1 MFKFISS
8 VFPGLNSIFSRKS
21 VMHSLIIRSLG
32 LVLIFLS
39 QVLLA
44 RLMGVKGYGEYTVI
58 ITALNFIVV
67 FSLFGMD
74 TSVLR
79 FLPSYLQK
87 KDYQSAHGFVRFSYR
102 MISFLAVIGSVGI
115 FIYLLSH
122 SKKYHI
128 GFSEAIFWTVLIL
141 PFLVFVNQ
149 ASSVL
154 RALQK
159 IKASL
164 LPAYFLFPVG
174 MGIGW
179 LYYYNAHEKL
189 PVDAAMMINLI
200 VTILVFIIIY
210 KKVTRNVRI
219 LIPAAEPKPERK
231 LWLMVSMTVLLT
243 SFLNILLKQS
253 DILFVSYFLGN
264 AAAGKYAAAA
274 KMAMIVTLGLS
285 VIDYVYIP
293 KIAAMWES
301 KKLIG
306 LQQMIREASKQ
317 ILIITIPIVLVLILA
332 GKWLLGLFGQSFSA
346 SYIPLVILVCG
357 QLINALTGMVG
368 GLLMMTGHQ
377 RKFLFFYFISFCL
390 QAILNF
396 VLIPKYGIVGASIAS
411 ASAIVFL
418 NGVAYLYVKRKLK
431 ISAAA
436 F

>member
-8 VFPGLNSIFSRKS
+8 VFPGLSTAFARKS
-21 VMHSLIIRSLG
+21 VIHSLVIRAFG
-32 LVLIFLS
+32 LVLIFCS

-87 KDYQSAHGFVRFSYR
+87 KEFQFAHGFIRFSYR
-102 MISFLAVIGSVGI
+102 MISALAVIGSIGI
-115 FIYLLSH
+115 FIFLLTH

-128 GFSEAIFWTVLIL
+128 GFSEAIFWSVLIL

-154 RALQK
+154 RALQR

-179 LYYYNAHEKL
+179 FYYDNAHGKL

-200 VTILVFIIIY
+200 VTIIVFAIIY
-210 KKVTRNVRI
+210 RKVTKSARKQ
-219 LIPAAEPKPERK
+219 IPIAEPKPERK
-231 LWLMVSMTVLLT
+231 LWLMVSATVLLT
-243 SFLNILLKQS
+243 SFLNMLLKQS
-253 DILFVSYFLGN
+253 DILFVSYLLGN
-264 AAAGKYAAAA
+264 TMAGKYAAAA
-274 KMAMIVTLGLS
+274 KMAMIVALGLS

-293 KIAAMWES
+293 KIAAMWENRR
-301 KKLIG
+301 LIG
-306 LQQMIREASKQ
+306 LQQMIKEASRQ
-317 ILIITIPIVLVLILA
+317 ILIITIPIVLILIIA
-332 GKWLLGLFGQSFSA
+332 GKWILGLFGESFSA
-346 SYIPLVILVCG
+346 SYVPLVILVCG
-357 QLINALTGMVG
+357 QLFNALTGMVG

-377 RKFLFFYFISFCL
+377 KVFLFLYFLSFCL
-390 QAILNF
+390 QVSLNF
-396 VLIPKYGIVGASIAS
+396 LLIPVYGIAGASIAS
-411 ASAIVFL
+411 ASAIILL
-418 NGVAYLYVKRKLK
+418 NGLAYLYVKKKLK